1 MVKNGLDSHM
11 LFQSPE
17 LFAKIDEFKHSHEIH
32 ELEVEEEKDRLDRT
46 SAESAAQVLAMDLRL
61 INEEEVVALNAIE
74 VPKALGDIL
83 ESIIG
88 AVFLDSGQDLNV
100 VW

>member
-1 MVKNGLDSHM
+1 M

-17 LFAKIDEFKHSHEIH
+17 LFAKIDEFKNSHETH
-32 ELEVEEEKDRLDRT
+32 ELEVEEEDRLDRT

-88 AVFLDSGQDLNV
+88 AVFLDSGHDLNV

>member
-1 MVKNGLDSHM
+1 
-11 LFQSPE
+11 
-17 LFAKIDEFKHSHEIH
+17 
-32 ELEVEEEKDRLDRT
+32 
-46 SAESAAQVLAMDLRL
+46 MDLRL

-88 AVFLDSGQDLNV
+88 AVFLDSGHDLNV